1 MKLSEFYIFSPPPS
15 YSVRFWIFR
24 QSGIL
29 HVVISSKWFLV
40 EFSVG
45 KLELEF
51 FQMVFACLKS
61 ITEIPEQCPTVVVQ
75 VYFIVKSDQ
84 ISVFPL
90 LTQVNAWTNR
100 VIDFSLEIFWWFQ
113 NWFSYAYNILTIL
126 YTFHCHCFK
135 QTEMTEIEN
144 K

>member
-1 MKLSEFYIFSPPPS
+1 M
-15 YSVRFWIFR
+15 
-24 QSGIL
+24 
-29 HVVISSKWFLV
+29 

-100 VIDFSLEIFWWFQ
+100 VIDFSLEIF
-113 NWFSYAYNILTIL
+113 
-126 YTFHCHCFK
+126 
-135 QTEMTEIEN
+135 
-144 K
+144 